1 MEKVSVRAKLVN
13 KLLIVAVVILM
24 SFIISLQIAGVNFEQ
39 KTMMAIVIFVLATS
53 GSLFYLH
60 QTLDIFAA
68 KLDLVDT
75 SLPYLKNNDLNG
87 FDNLNQDVY
96 PAFFRSV
103 SRLMVLEEKE
113 LATSNEQLAAIN
125 KSLAVIEFNIDGTI
139 ITANDNFLMTL
150 GYRLEEIQGQ
160 HHSMFVE
167 PEYKT
172 SIEYQ
177 QFWAK
182 LNRGEFDKAEYKR
195 IGKEGKEVWIQA
207 SYNPILDSQG
217 KVCKV
222 VKFATDI
229 TATKLAMSDFQGQIS
244 AIDKSQ
250 AVIEF
255 NLDGIILN
263 ANDNFLNSV
272 DYQLN
277 EIKGKHHS
285 MFVEPEYKASSEY
298 QQFWDKLNRGEFQTG
313 EYKRIGKFGKEIW
326 IQASYNPI
334 FDLNGN
340 VYKVV
345 KFATEVTSTKLVM
358 ADFEGQISAID
369 KSQAVIEF
377 NMDGTIINA
386 NDNFLNTVGY
396 QLNEIKGQHHSM
408 FVEPEYKV
416 SSEYQQFWQKLN
428 RGEFEAGE
436 YKRIGQGGKEVWIQ
450 ASYNPIFDLN
460 GKPFKVVKYASDI
473 TEQKNQAEA
482 TALIART
489 VSALDVCQ
497 ANVMM
502 ADADYNIVYVNE
514 AVKAMLSVNEQQLR
528 TVLPSFN
535 VIDLIGTNIDTF
547 HVNPAHQRGML
558 DRLTS
563 TYKTNLELAG
573 FTFGLIA
580 TPVFNDDNERIGTVV
595 EWEDKTERLAAER
608 AAEAIA
614 NENARTANALQVCQA
629 NVMMADADLNIVYV
643 NDAVKGMLRSR
654 EKQLQ
659 ELLPNF
665 SVDSLIGTCVDDFHK
680 NPAHQR
686 GMLDKLKDVYKTDLN
701 LGELTF
707 GLIAT
712 PVFNDSGERVGTVV
726 EWEDKTERLAAEKI
740 AEDIANANS
749 RTTSALDVCQANV
762 MMADADYN
770 IVYVNEA
777 VTAMLST
784 NEQQLRTVLP
794 RFDVASLIGT
804 NIDTFHKNP
813 AHQRGMLDNLKSTYQ
828 TDLELA
834 GFTFGL
840 IATPVFNDN
849 GERLGTVVEWEDKTE
864 RLARERAERA
874 EAAENLRIK
883 QALDNVSANAMIADA
898 GNNIVF
904 MNEAVQGMMRDAEAD
919 IRTDL
924 PNFNSNNL
932 VGQNVDVFHK
942 NPAHQQNMLKNLA
955 STYKTEIVV
964 GGRTFSLIAN
974 PITSDNG
981 ERVGTVVEWNDR
993 TAEVAIEKEIDGII
1007 ASAGR
1012 GELDARLEEGDKSGF
1027 FLNLTQGLNT
1037 LVEIVDDAVAET
1049 GFMLDAMAHG
1059 DLTKRIDQD
1068 YQGSFDKLKRD
1079 ANTTAEKLTEVI
1091 DQINTSATLV
1101 ASGAEE
1107 ISQGNADLSQRTEEQ
1122 ASSLEETASSMEEM
1136 TSTVRQNADN
1146 AKVANELAANT
1157 QDQASQGGQVVQR
1170 AVTSMAEIN
1179 DSSKKISDI
1188 IGVIDEIAFQTNL
1201 LALNAAVEAARA
1213 GEQGRGF
1220 AVVAGEVRNLA
1231 QRSAA
1236 AAKEIKELIRDS
1248 VSKVEDGT
1256 LLVNESGTTLQKI
1269 VLSVQKVTE
1278 MIADITVASEEQSS
1292 GIEQVN
1298 KAITQMDEMTQQ
1310 NAALVE
1316 EASAAGESMAE
1327 QANGMRQLLTF
1338 FKSNAG
1344 GHASA
1349 LPAPTHSKPAPKTAT
1364 PSRSQRLSSPST
1376 GDDFVDSADEW
1387 EEF

>member
-1 MEKVSVRAKLVN
+1 
-13 KLLIVAVVILM
+13 
-24 SFIISLQIAGVNFEQ
+24 
-39 KTMMAIVIFVLATS
+39 
-53 GSLFYLH
+53 
-60 QTLDIFAA
+60 
-68 KLDLVDT
+68 
-75 SLPYLKNNDLNG
+75 
-87 FDNLNQDVY
+87 
-96 PAFFRSV
+96 
-103 SRLMVLEEKE
+103 
-113 LATSNEQLAAIN
+113 
-125 KSLAVIEFNIDGTI
+125 
-139 ITANDNFLMTL
+139 
-150 GYRLEEIQGQ
+150 
-160 HHSMFVE
+160 
-167 PEYKT
+167 
-172 SIEYQ
+172 
-177 QFWAK
+177 
-182 LNRGEFDKAEYKR
+182 
-195 IGKEGKEVWIQA
+195 
-207 SYNPILDSQG
+207 
-217 KVCKV
+217 
-222 VKFATDI
+222 
-229 TATKLAMSDFQGQIS
+229 MSDFQGQIS
-244 AIDKSQ
+244 AIDKSH

-263 ANDNFLNSV
+263 ANDNFLNTV

-277 EIKGKHHS
+277 EIKGKQHS

-345 KFATEVTSTKLVM
+345 KFATDVTSTKLIM

-428 RGEFEAGE
+428 RGEFEADE
-436 YKRIGQGGKEVWIQ
+436 FKRIGQGGKEIWIQ

-473 TEQKNQAEA
+473 TEQKNQAAA

-489 VSALDVCQ
+489 V
-497 ANVMM
+497 
-502 ADADYNIVYVNE
+502 
-514 AVKAMLSVNEQQLR
+514 
-528 TVLPSFN
+528 
-535 VIDLIGTNIDTF
+535 
-547 HVNPAHQRGML
+547 
-558 DRLTS
+558 
-563 TYKTNLELAG
+563 
-573 FTFGLIA
+573 
-580 TPVFNDDNERIGTVV
+580 
-595 EWEDKTERLAAER
+595 
-608 AAEAIA
+608 
-614 NENARTANALQVCQA
+614 
-629 NVMMADADLNIVYV
+629 
-643 NDAVKGMLRSR
+643 
-654 EKQLQ
+654 
-659 ELLPNF
+659 
-665 SVDSLIGTCVDDFHK
+665 
-680 NPAHQR
+680 
-686 GMLDKLKDVYKTDLN
+686 
-701 LGELTF
+701 
-707 GLIAT
+707 
-712 PVFNDSGERVGTVV
+712 
-726 EWEDKTERLAAEKI
+726 
-740 AEDIANANS
+740 
-749 RTTSALDVCQANV
+749 SALDVCQANV

-794 RFDVASLIGT
+794 RFNVASLIGT

-840 IATPVFNDN
+840 IATPVFNNN

-864 RLARERAERA
+864 RLTSERAERA

-898 GNNIVF
+898 GNNIIF
-904 MNEAVQGMMRDAEAD
+904 MNEAVQRMMRDAEAD

-974 PITSDNG
+974 PIISDNG

-993 TAEVAIEKEIDGII
+993 TAEVAIEKEIDEII

-1059 DLTKRIDQD
+1059 DLTKRIEKD

-1157 QDQASQGGQVVQR
+1157 QEQASQGGQVVQR
-1170 AVTSMAEIN
+1170 AVNSMAEIN

-1344 GHASA
+1344 GNASA
-1349 LPAPTHSKPAPKTAT
+1349 LPVSTYSKPAPKVAA
-1364 PSRSQRLSSPST
+1364 PSRTQRLSSPST